1 MNQKQIVDTS
11 VRIIHYTPMK
21 TTGLILAT
29 LASLASAQDDGECN
43 IRECGCPPYREKWC
57 DKNNARVFSP
67 ICQISK
73 GFCDYTCGE
82 VWCGKSPTPPKPPA
96 PKIHMYH
103 LGDASDIHCYQTN
116 YTDPFYKSLGYV
128 DGFCPFQLVDSEDT
142 LEVCNGHA
150 NENTKYCPKDII
162 NITVYKMGK
171 SR

>member
-1 MNQKQIVDTS
+1 
-11 VRIIHYTPMK
+11 MK

-82 VWCGKSPTPPKPPA
+82 VWCGKSPTPPTPPA

-103 LGDASDIHCYQTN
+103 LGNASDIHCYQTN
-116 YTDPFYKSLGYV
+116 YTDPILQKFRICRWVLSV
-128 DGFCPFQLVDSEDT
+128 ST
-142 LEVCNGHA
+142 
-150 NENTKYCPKDII
+150 
-162 NITVYKMGK
+162 
-171 SR
+171 SRLRRHFGSVQWSCKREHQVLS